1 MKLPLNGRVV
11 IIDDMINE
19 AQPLIKILSKKRIP
33 FNYYKGTDY
42 NEFPENPNDNKLR
55 TLFLDLN
62 IFELNKDTKT
72 VISALDPILRTFVP
86 DYPNPYLLIIWSKQ
100 SNDYQAALEKY
111 FETHLRT
118 KKPAKIIFLQ
128 KNDYFDFDTTFG
140 WLPQAGAIEKI
151 EADLNS
157 KLDQI
162 SLLTNLIT
170 WENIVHQK
178 ASDTLSEFTTFCP
191 FDQDWNENSKAI
203 MFHLAKAVVG
213 VDNIG
218 TLSDEQKLAK
228 AFLNINSLLAEKI
241 ESEVNSLRLGAVSK
255 ITDKAYEKDPR
266 TDSVP
271 DDIKS
276 AINSKLHVLVKSFS
290 PMDIEQGNTYL
301 LQKDQNLVEKIIW
314 PKIFSPENPV
324 KLEEI
329 RNEAVLVQ
337 LDITPACDYA
347 QDKNYARLLLGIL
360 INSENAKHF
369 KHQYYCKTPILNIN
383 NEVKCIVFDFRQI
396 ISLSR
401 QELIAQ
407 NLTPSFKLRKEICS
421 DIQAQLSNQVNRP
434 GIGNL

>member
-19 AQPLIKILSKKRIP
+19 AQPLIKILSKRRIP

-42 NEFPENPNDNKLR
+42 DEFPENPNENKLR

-100 SNDYQAALEKY
+100 SNEYQEALEKY

-128 KNDYFDFDTTFG
+128 KNDYFDFDTTLG

-178 ASDTLSEFTTFCP
+178 ASDTLSEFATFCP
-191 FDQDWNENSKAI
+191 FDKNWDQNSKAI
-203 MFHLAKAVVG
+203 MFQLAKAVVG
-213 VDNIG
+213 ADNIS
-218 TLSDEQKLAK
+218 TLNDEQKLSK
-228 AFLNINSLLAEKI
+228 AFLNVNSLLAEKI
-241 ESEVNSLRLGAVSK
+241 ESEVNSLRLGSVNG
-255 ITDKAYEKDPR
+255 IIDKAHEKDPKI
-266 TDSVP
+266 DSVP
-271 DDIKS
+271 DSVKA
-276 AINSKLHVLVKSFS
+276 AINSKLHILVKPFV
-290 PMDIEQGNTYL
+290 PKEVEQGNLYIL
-301 LQKDQNLVEKIIW
+301 PKDVTLVERIVW
-314 PKIFSPENPV
+314 PKIFSPENPN

-329 RNEAVLVQ
+329 RNEATLVQ

-347 QDKNYARLLLGIL
+347 QDKNYARLLLGVL
-360 INSENAKHF
+360 IKPENGKYF
-369 KHQYYCKTPILNIN
+369 KTQYYSKTPIFNIN
-383 NEVKCIVFDFRQI
+383 DEIMCIIFDFRQI
-396 ISLSR
+396 LSCSR
-401 QELIAQ
+401 EELIAQ
-407 NLTPSFKLRKEICS
+407 NLTPLFKFRKEICT